1 MSFPTVT
8 SKDNPLV
15 RTIRQ
20 VAQQAGAHPPDLV
33 VAEGLRLL
41 EEATTSN
48 CALEAVLLAESF
60 GNTKREAAL
69 MDAWEH
75 KKVPIRRASSSIL
88 KWLSDVVTP
97 QGALALVR
105 IPALALADVAPAL
118 DPLILCLCSI
128 QDPGNFGTLLRTGR
142 AAGVSLVCATAG
154 TVSARNPK
162 TIRAS
167 AGASFHIPVVEGLT
181 PAEFTTYCRTHKV
194 SMFQARGRA
203 DRSCWSMDLSGPT
216 AILLGNEAHGL
227 PDAGWEGVSS
237 IRVPMSSGVESLNVA
252 IAGAVL
258 LFEAFRQRSLG
269 AAAKGMGT

>member
-1 MSFPTVT
+1 MSFPTLT

-20 VAQQAGAHPPDLV
+20 VAQQARSNPPDLV

-41 EEATTSN
+41 EEVTTSG
-48 CALEAVLLAESF
+48 CPLEAVLLAESF
-60 GNTKREAAL
+60 GNTQRETAL
-69 MDAWEH
+69 MDAWTH
-75 KKVPIRRASSSIL
+75 KNVPIRRASSSVL

-105 IPALALADVAPAL
+105 IPALTLADVKPAQ
-118 DPLILCLCSI
+118 DPLILCLCGI
-128 QDPGNFGTLLRTGR
+128 QDPGNFGTLLRSAR
-142 AAGVSLVCATAG
+142 AAGVSLVCATVG
-154 TVSARNPK
+154 TVTVRNPK
-162 TIRAS
+162 SIRAS

-181 PAEFTTYCRTHKV
+181 PAEFSDYCRIHKV
-194 SMFQARGRA
+194 SMFQAKGRA
-203 DRSCWSMDLSGPT
+203 ERSCWSMDLRGPT

-227 PDAGWEGVSS
+227 SEAGWEGASS
-237 IRVPMSSGVESLNVA
+237 IRVPMASGVESLNVA

-269 AAAKGMGT
+269 AAAKRMGT